1 MTHLFSFVSLFVLVL
16 SRNRISHFIR
26 GMEAT
31 RSVVVEDCFEGT
43 WMSVKEELVVWP
55 WKLDNKDN
63 MTHAVWSWKLDNKEK
78 LAQVVLPRK
87 LDNKDK
93 MAQVLAGYWKT

>member
-1 MTHLFSFVSLFVLVL
+1 MQ
-16 SRNRISHFIR
+16 
-26 GMEAT
+26 AT
-31 RSVVVEDCFEGT
+31 GPIVVEDGFEGT

-78 LAQVVLPRK
+78 LAQVV
-87 LDNKDK
+87 
-93 MAQVLAGYWKT
+93 